1 MELPG
6 LSRIAE
12 GSVHGRF
19 QPFHNEHLE
28 YVLAAHQRCE
38 FLWIGIT
45 KYDVTAIDLNPLGAA
60 RERPENNP
68 LTFFERVRIIREAL
82 LEAGVPA
89 GSFGFVPFPIEAP
102 QRLPSFMSPAIPCY
116 TTICEPWNREKIDV
130 LRAQGYLVNV
140 LWEKSS
146 KKVTGSAIRKD
157 IVEGGSKWRTMVPAA
172 TARAVD
178 QLDLRNRL
186 LKLTSFD
193 RGHHEPLDEANP

>member
-1 MELPG
+1 
-6 LSRIAE
+6 
-12 GSVHGRF
+12 
-19 QPFHNEHLE
+19 
-28 YVLAAHQRCE
+28 
-38 FLWIGIT
+38 
-45 KYDVTAIDLNPLGAA
+45 
-60 RERPENNP
+60 
-68 LTFFERVRIIREAL
+68 
-82 LEAGVPA
+82 
-89 GSFGFVPFPIEAP
+89 
-102 QRLPSFMSPAIPCY
+102 MSPAIPCY